1 MNASI
6 LGFIFFSTEIHGIG
20 RAAVAQAVLNAGLDT
35 EQVRDLSPR
44 NVFIRSVRKL
54 QNEGVIEEGTDG
66 VLADRVDNKNEVA
79 FQLSRR
85 YVETNGVKYTPGVF
99 IKFDKESKQ
108 IICDVPTIKR
118 LAENLYTTLAGVYS
132 TTDLH
137 SLTARLIDDTG
148 SKRVLLRPGVY
159 FLSKK
164 NGEILEKIKALYTA
178 LGFSYH
184 VYPVAPD
191 TDTKGLA
198 QAIVADM
205 KASIETI
212 NKEIG
217 DLRASPDGV
226 STRIAK
232 QRLRDLRTSLHQY
245 KELAESLG
253 VSFKNLLKESGD
265 AGKILEF
272 AEAGDDATA
281 LGALVQSG
289 ESLPGLFIDLLEAS
303 DIVPIPV
310 GARSEVAPV
319 MAGEE

>member
-1 MNASI
+1 MNTI
-6 LGFIFFSTEIHGIG
+6 LGFIFFSTEIKNIG
-20 RAAVAQAVLNAGLDT
+20 RAAVAYAVENSGLDV

-54 QNEGVIEEGTDG
+54 QHDGVIEEGTDG
-66 VLADRVDNKNEVA
+66 ILADRVDNEKDVV

-108 IICDVPTIKR
+108 IICDNPQIKR
-118 LAENLYTTLAGVYS
+118 LAENLYTTLAGIYS

-137 SLTARLIDDTG
+137 SLTARLIDATG

-164 NGEILEKIKALYTA
+164 NGEILEKIKSFYNA

-198 QAIVADM
+198 QAVVNDM
-205 KASIETI
+205 KASIEGI
-212 NKEIG
+212 QKEIAE
-217 DLRASPDGV
+217 LRASPDGV
-226 STRIAK
+226 TTRIAK
-232 QRLRDLRTSLHQY
+232 QRLRDLRTALHQY
-245 KELAESLG
+245 KELASSLG

-265 AGKILEF
+265 AGKVLEI

-281 LGALVQSG
+281 LGALVQAG
-289 ESLPGLFIDLLEAS
+289 ENLPGLFIDLLEAS
-303 DIVPIPV
+303 EIVPIPV
-310 GARSEVAPV
+310 GARAEVAPV